1 MATRRAL
8 APTTGNFNQIPDNES
23 AVCGSPFAADL
34 KRLAS
39 SAPKS
44 PLKQNEKNSTVC
56 SLKSPKALSNIRLDQ
71 ESSPIGAGLLAA
83 KVERTA
89 DALRKQRDALEGSY
103 ESSPIGSGLLAQILK
118 STLYIVTFT
127 S

>member
-1 MATRRAL
+1 MAPRRAL
-8 APTTGNFNQIPDNES
+8 APTTGNFNQIPDSES

-44 PLKQNEKNSTVC
+44 PFKQNDENSPLC
-56 SLKSPKALSNIRLDQ
+56 SLKSPKALSNISLDQ
-71 ESSPIGAGLLAA
+71 GSSPIEVGLLAA
-83 KVERTA
+83 EVERTA

-103 ESSPIGSGLLAQILK
+103 ESSPIGSGLLAQILN
-118 STLYIVTFT
+118 STQTTFVY
-127 S
+127 